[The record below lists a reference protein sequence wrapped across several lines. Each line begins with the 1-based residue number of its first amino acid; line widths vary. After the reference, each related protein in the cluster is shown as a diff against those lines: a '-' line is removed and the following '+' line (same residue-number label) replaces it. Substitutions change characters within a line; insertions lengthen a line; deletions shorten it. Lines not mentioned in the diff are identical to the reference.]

1 VTTLSALTYDGRSF
15 VHTSPAVRVVF
26 GAGALARVPDE
37 VAALE
42 LYRVLVL
49 STANRQELADGVA
62 AALGDRCAGVLPTAR
77 MHVPQHVAEQ
87 ARAVARASAA
97 DGCVAVGGGSTV
109 GLGKAVALEQD
120 IPIVAVPTT
129 YAGSEMTP
137 VWGITA
143 EGRKSTGR
151 DPRVLPRAVVY
162 DPELTLELP
171 VDVSVTSGFNA
182 VAHSVEAL
190 YAPDGSP
197 VTSLIAAEGVRAVVA
212 ALPVIAERPADLAA
226 RTQALYGAWLSGMCL
241 GSTTMALHHK
251 VCHVLGGTFDLPHAP
266 THTVMLPYVL
276 AFNAPAAPQAVDAL
290 RAVLDGDDPA
300 PALQSLAGRLGAP
313 RSLAELGLRE
323 EDIEPAAELVVAG
336 PYANPRPVTGD
347 DVLALLRAAYLGSPC

>member
-1 VTTLSALTYDGRSF
+1 
-15 VHTSPAVRVVF
+15 
-26 GAGALARVPDE
+26 
-37 VAALE
+37 
-42 LYRVLVL
+42 
-49 STANRQELADGVA
+49 
-62 AALGDRCAGVLPTAR
+62 
-77 MHVPQHVAEQ
+77 
-87 ARAVARASAA
+87 VARASAA

-109 GLGKAVALEQD
+109 GLGKAVTMDLG

-143 EGRKSTGR
+143 EGLKRTGR
-151 DPRVLPRAVVY
+151 DVRVLPRAVVY
-162 DPELTLELP
+162 DPELTLGLP

-212 ALPVIAERPADLAA
+212 ALPAIARSPADLAA

-251 VCHVLGGTFDLPHAP
+251 VCHVLGGTYDLPHAP
-266 THTVMLPYVL
+266 THTVVLPYVL
-276 AFNAPAAPQAVDAL
+276 AFNAGAAPQAVDAL
-290 RAVLDGDDPA
+290 RAVLDGADPA
-300 PALQSLAGRLGAP
+300 PALQSLAAVLGAP
-313 RSLAELGLRE
+313 RSLAELGLAE

-336 PYANPRPVTGD
+336 PCTNPRPVTGD
-347 DVLALLRAAYLGSPC
+347 DVRSLLEAAYRGSPC

>member
-1 VTTLSALTYDGRSF
+1 V
-15 VHTSPAVRVVF
+15 
-26 GAGALARVPDE
+26 
-37 VAALE
+37 
-42 LYRVLVL
+42 
-49 STANRQELADGVA
+49 
-62 AALGDRCAGVLPTAR
+62 
-77 MHVPQHVAEQ
+77 
-87 ARAVARASAA
+87 
-97 DGCVAVGGGSTV
+97 
-109 GLGKAVALEQD
+109 
-120 IPIVAVPTT
+120 
-129 YAGSEMTP
+129 
-137 VWGITA
+137 GITA

-162 DPELTLELP
+162 DPELTLGLP

-212 ALPVIAERPADLAA
+212 ALPVIAERPSDLAG

-241 GSTTMALHHK
+241 GSATMALHHK

-290 RAVLDGDDPA
+290 RAVLNGDDPA

-313 RSLAELGLRE
+313 RSLSELGLRE
-323 EDIEPAAELVVAG
+323 EDIETAAELVVAG